1 MVAYSVSK
9 GFDMAKKQRWHRLGL
24 PDAMADAIIA
34 RLKARWNLK
43 NDSELWTKLLV
54 DADKKVK

>member
-1 MVAYSVSK
+1 
-9 GFDMAKKQRWHRLGL
+9 MAKKQRWFRLGL
-24 PDAMADAIIA
+24 PDSMADAIIA
-34 RLKARWNLK
+34 RLKAKWNLK